1 MTKPKRKTKK
11 KDRWWRGVIHVSQ
24 NPPFLYHHPILPT
37 QKHNSPVQP
46 FRCALS
52 FNQKK
57 KDVHCPFGQTRRRR
71 DLKERELWKKKRS
84 RRRRRD
90 LEEEEE
96 KEEIWKKDR
105 SVANCFLFF
114 LFFSFFFLLVF
125 LLLLRLIFFFRPEH
139 PIQPKPVQPLRFAI
153 LMVEPPVSGFW
164 PIFLNF
170 RFFQKTGPDTAPV
183 HG

>member
-1 MTKPKRKTKK
+1 LPHRAKAERKKKYKTKIRKKEEVKGRKDKVTNPKRKTKK

-114 LFFSFFFLLVF
+114 LFFVFFF
-125 LLLLRLIFFFRPEH
+125 FFFS
-139 PIQPKPVQPLRFAI
+139 A
-153 LMVEPPVSGFW
+153 GFSSSS
-164 PIFLNF
+164 P
-170 RFFQKTGPDTAPV
+170 G
-183 HG
+183 